1 MTRLTTMV
9 CILQCST
16 AKGRPDFLREYARV
30 CVADA
35 LILKTFV
42 FQFANAYFTLW
53 YEPAAACS
61 YVALLSLI
69 QLLRKSLYIDSYRY
83 IAFVKSSPF
92 FRKALSM
99 DPDGAEQCM
108 LKEYCDLQGQV
119 H

>member
-1 MTRLTTMV
+1 M
-9 CILQCST
+9 
-16 AKGRPDFLREYARV
+16 

-53 YEPAAACS
+53 YDPAAACS
-61 YVALLSLI
+61 YVILVSLI
-69 QLLRKSLYIDSYRY
+69 QLLRRSLNFDWCRY